1 MVETIRY
8 HDAVMMQETRRCS
21 HRVPPLIR
29 HWSACSPHRTSAVEA
44 HVKQLMGEGE
54 SATASSLVCVS
65 HRRAAGNAASEIRR
79 TTNLAFWHRDLS
91 CRRCGER
98 FPPPPATRV
107 TNAMI
112 APRHLHTHPPS
123 TPWPN
128 LLSSVLVLVLIQY
141 VLCRQAQK
149 VLTPAR
155 LFPTDSVPRQ
165 RGLWSV
171 CWVLCHT

>member
-1 MVETIRY
+1 
-8 HDAVMMQETRRCS
+8 MQPLCA
-21 HRVPPLIR
+21 PLIR
-29 HWSACSPHRTSAVEA
+29 HWRIARVLCSPHRTRAGEA

-149 VLTPAR
+149 VRYLHRRGCSLRIPYHGNAGCGRSAGYFVIHSNLAPR
-155 LFPTDSVPRQ
+155 LS
-165 RGLWSV
+165 LIA
-171 CWVLCHT
+171 